1 MYMNFYTIIL
11 WLWKMDKANFSIP
24 SDNTGEENLMDV
36 IGTGEE
42 A

>member
-1 MYMNFYTIIL
+1 MYINFYTIIL
-11 WLWKMDKANFSIP
+11 WLLKMDKANFSIP